1 MPEIPARKPFG
12 DKMNS
17 FNTFR
22 IVLVTL
28 ALVTGS
34 YALAS
39 SWAGWSSLDRPAF
52 PSDPAKIASPMAG
65 DAPGWLQ
72 FVSPFR
78 SDLER
83 NSALTTALQAIQSG
97 SERQTAETF
106 SRNAAAED
114 RVKKSLSIG
123 PYDPELWLGLA
134 LLQAQRNPRSKSL
147 VEALKMSYFVAP
159 NEMKL
164 MPVRLDTVTRF
175 DAPSDP
181 DLKELARG
189 DVRVMVTRQPE
200 LRTAVVSA
208 YRRASS
214 LGKTFLEDAVQSI
227 DPTFLA
233 TLRG

>member
-1 MPEIPARKPFG
+1 
-12 DKMNS
+12 MNS

-28 ALVTGS
+28 ALTIGS

-39 SWAGWSSLDRPAF
+39 SLAGWTSPDRAAF
-52 PSDPAKIASPMAG
+52 PSDPSKIASQMAG
-65 DAPGWLQ
+65 DPPEWLQ

-78 SDLER
+78 SDLES
-83 NSALTTALQAIQSG
+83 NSALVTAFQAIQPDKD
-97 SERQTAETF
+97 RQTAETF
-106 SRNAAAED
+106 SRNDAAQD
-114 RVKKSLSIG
+114 RVKKSLSIA
-123 PYDPELWLGLA
+123 PYDPELWLALA

-164 MPVRLDTVTRF
+164 MPVRLDAVTRF
-175 DAPSDP
+175 DALSDP

-189 DVRVMVTRQPE
+189 DVRLMVTRQPE

-208 YRRASS
+208 YRRASG
-214 LGKTFLEDAVQSI
+214 LGKAFLEDAVQSI
-227 DPTFLA
+227 DPSFLA